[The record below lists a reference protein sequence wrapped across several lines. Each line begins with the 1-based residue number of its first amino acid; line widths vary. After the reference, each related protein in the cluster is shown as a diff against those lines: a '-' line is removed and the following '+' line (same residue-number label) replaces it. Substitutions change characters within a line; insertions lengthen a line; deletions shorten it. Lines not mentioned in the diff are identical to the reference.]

1 MYRQVLSFS
10 YGERPQESRI
20 QMSLQFV
27 KVAPNNYITLDEKY
41 SVRNIVGAGWIVVQ
55 SNDGGKYFSLQIV
68 EQSFK
73 SALEAMSALREKV
86 GA

>member
-1 MYRQVLSFS
+1 M
-10 YGERPQESRI
+10 
-20 QMSLQFV
+20 QFV
-27 KVAPNNYITLDEKY
+27 KVASNNYITLDEKY

-55 SNDGGKYFSLQIV
+55 KNEGEKYYSLQIV

-73 SALEAMSALREKV
+73 NAFDAMSALRTKV

>member
-1 MYRQVLSFS
+1 M
-10 YGERPQESRI
+10 
-20 QMSLQFV
+20 QFL
-27 KVAPNNYITLDEKY
+27 KVASNNYITLDEKY

-55 SNDGGKYFSLQIV
+55 KNEGEKYYSLQIV

-73 SALEAMSALREKV
+73 NAFDAMQALRTKV

>member
-1 MYRQVLSFS
+1 MANAI
-10 YGERPQESRI
+10 E
-20 QMSLQFV
+20 FV
-27 KVAPNNYITLDEKY
+27 KVASNNYVTLDEKY

-55 SNDGGKYFSLQIV
+55 SNDGGKYYSLQIV

-73 SALEAMSALREKV
+73 NAFDAMSALRAKV

>member
-1 MYRQVLSFS
+1 M
-10 YGERPQESRI
+10 
-20 QMSLQFV
+20 QFV
-27 KVAPNNYITLDEKY
+27 KVASNNYITLDEKY

-55 SNDGGKYFSLQIV
+55 KNEGEKYYSLQIV

-73 SALEAMSALREKV
+73 NAFDAMAALRTKV

>member
-1 MYRQVLSFS
+1 
-10 YGERPQESRI
+10 
-20 QMSLQFV
+20 MSIQFV
-27 KVAPNNYITLDEKY
+27 KLSATNYVTLDEKY

-55 SNDGGKYFSLQIV
+55 KNDNEKYYSLQIV

-73 SALEAMSALREKV
+73 NAFDAMSALRTKV

>member
-1 MYRQVLSFS
+1 MGNGLS
-10 YGERPQESRI
+10 ERRFK
-20 QMSLQFV
+20 MSNTIEFV
-27 KVAPNNYITLDEKY
+27 KIASNNYITLDEKY

-55 SNDGGKYFSLQIV
+55 STDGGKYYTLQIV

-73 SALEAMSALREKV
+73 NAFDAMSALRTKV

>member
-1 MYRQVLSFS
+1 M
-10 YGERPQESRI
+10 E
-20 QMSLQFV
+20 FV
-27 KVAPNNYITLDEKY
+27 KIASINYINLDEKY

>member
-1 MYRQVLSFS
+1 M
-10 YGERPQESRI
+10 GNGPKESRI

-41 SVRNIVGAGWIVVQ
+41 SVRNIVGAGWIVVE
-55 SNDGGKYFSLQIV
+55 STNGGKYFTLQIV

-73 SALEAMSALREKV
+73 TALEAMSALREKV

>member
-1 MYRQVLSFS
+1 
-10 YGERPQESRI
+10 
-20 QMSLQFV
+20 MSNAIEFV

-55 SNDGGKYFSLQIV
+55 SIDGGKYYGLQIV

-73 SALEAMSALREKV
+73 NAFDAMSALRTKV